1 MDPTDPER
9 YDRLHELFAA
19 TCDLEPRPRTTL
31 LDRECAGDPTL
42 RQEVEAMLAQDAA
55 SRAFLDAPA
64 LGENFDMR
72 YAMD

>member
-19 TCDLEPRPRTTL
+19 TCDLEPRPRTVI

-42 RQEVEAMLAQDAA
+42 RQEVETMLDQDAA
-55 SRAFLDAPA
+55 SRDDASCSLNVCA
-64 LGENFDMR
+64 SVFSLQ
-72 YAMD
+72 